1 MPLPVWVK
9 EEIYEYEH
17 LCDLLLTARILL
29 YLYSIKGARAERSGC
44 QCSGEIIPNTTSIKW
59 DRIAGGDKSRDEY
72 VFPSFIPSPP
82 PSSMLPTC
90 VLGAHVRCVYKHPVR
105 FVVLSCMFGNVTL
118 LSYPFFSST
127 SPLHPPHLASEDL
140 IAAVHCMVY
149 RSASSEAEAPARMRS
164 SRVVLTATWIMTA
177 TDTITRMNP
186 A

>member
-90 VLGAHVRCVYKHPVR
+90 VLGAHVRCVYTHLRTGCTRSLRLQTPRALRCPLVHVWKCHSS
-105 FVVLSCMFGNVTL
+105 FLS
-118 LSYPFFSST
+118 FFSST
-127 SPLHPPHLASEDL
+127 SSFTTQLRRISLQQYIVWCTVLHRRKQRYPHGC
-140 IAAVHCMVY
+140 V
-149 RSASSEAEAPARMRS
+149 
-164 SRVVLTATWIMTA
+164 RVV
-177 TDTITRMNP
+177 
-186 A
+186 